1 MIQSGFPT
9 VTDSVIKKREVEEVP
24 SPPRYRGVIGI
35 GESGTAG
42 GLTAIFIATEKML
55 RSKFGIVEKSK
66 NYRSA

>member
-9 VTDSVIKKREVEEVP
+9 VADSVIKKREVEEVP
-24 SPPRYRGVIGI
+24 KSSTLPGVIGI

-42 GLTAIFIATEKML
+42 GLAAIFIATEKML